1 MLTGRLY
8 KSLQITAI
16 CHIFW
21 AIMINTKLI
30 PIDQLNIPQ
39 MLAQSKQL
47 FGANVAMRHFDGEK
61 FRDITYDG
69 LYRMVMQAASA
80 LRKAGIK
87 PQDKV
92 GILSENRPHWG
103 AAYFGNLFNGGVNV
117 PLDALLKPQELP
129 YIIHHSGIKAIVA
142 SSKYIPDL
150 ETIREKNESFETIIS
165 MDPGISNNPY
175 LLADENPSMLEAPKA
190 SLDDIAALIYTS
202 GTTGLAKGVMLSH
215 GNITSDIWAMVCAF
229 DLYEN
234 DSFISILP
242 LHHTFECTVGFL
254 TPLSLGAGITY
265 ARGLASKQI
274 VEDIKSNKATILL
287 GVPLVYEK
295 IFTGLSKEIAK
306 KPQFTRAIFKTTYGL
321 SKIIKKTVKL
331 EAGGMLFSSLRE
343 KAGLS
348 SLRLMVA
355 GGAPMM
361 PEIAEAFNILGFRL
375 IQGYGLTESAPVL
388 TLNPFEN
395 YRNDSIGMTPP
406 GVTIKIDN
414 PNAQGIGEI
423 IAKGPMIMKGY
434 YKNPEATAEV
444 LKDGWLHTGDLG
456 WVDADGYYYIAGRLK
471 NVIVTAG
478 GKNVYPE
485 EIEFVLNKSPFILE
499 SLVIGRPL
507 EGGGGEEIEAIIVPD
522 MEYFSARAA
531 EKEIELNE
539 MNIEKTVK
547 LEVSKQC
554 LELADYKRVKYV
566 VLRNSDFEKTSTKK
580 IKRYLYYHK
589 ELKVPS
595 GQKKR

>member
-1 MLTGRLY
+1 MVVFD
-8 KSLQITAI
+8 KSLQII
-16 CHIFW
+16 VIGHIFD

-30 PIDQLNIPQ
+30 PIDKLNLPQ
-39 MLAQSKQL
+39 MLAQSYKM
-47 FGANVAMRHFDGEK
+47 FGANVAMRYYDGER
-61 FRDITYDG
+61 FRELTYDG

-80 LRKAGIK
+80 LRKAGVK

-103 AAYFGNLFNGGVNV
+103 ATYFANLFNGGINV

-142 SSKYIPDL
+142 SAKFIPDL
-150 ETIREKNESFETIIS
+150 EAIKDKIESLETIIT
-165 MDPGISNNPY
+165 MDPGDRGHPY
-175 LLADENPSMLEAPKA
+175 LLSDENPAFIDAPDTP
-190 SLDDIAALIYTS
+190 LDELAAIIYTS

-215 GNITSDIWAMVCAF
+215 GNITSDIWAMVQAM

-234 DSFISILP
+234 DIFISILP
-242 LHHTFECTVGFL
+242 LHHTFECTCGFL
-254 TPLSLGAGITY
+254 TPISFGSCITY

-274 VEDIKSNKATILL
+274 VEDIKNNKATILL
-287 GVPLVYEK
+287 GVPLVFEK
-295 IFTGLSKEIAK
+295 MFTGLSKEIAK

-343 KAGLS
+343 KAGMS
-348 SLRLMVA
+348 SLRLLVA

-361 PEIAEAFNILGFRL
+361 PEIAEAFNIMGFRL

-388 TLNPFEN
+388 TINPYDN
-395 YRNDSIGMTPP
+395 YRNDSIGKTPP
-406 GVTIKIDN
+406 GVTLKIDQ
-414 PNAQGIGEI
+414 PNSQGIGEI

-444 LKDGWLHTGDLG
+444 LKDGWLYTGDLG
-456 WVDADGYYYIAGRLK
+456 WVDSEGFYYIAGRSK

-485 EIEFVLNKSPFILE
+485 EIEFALNRSPFILE

-507 EGGGGEEIEAIIVPD
+507 ESGGGEEIEAIIVPD

-539 MNIEKTVK
+539 MNIEKTIK

-566 VLRNSDFEKTSTKK
+566 VLRSSELEKTSTRK
-580 IKRYLYYHK
+580 IKRFLYNNK